1 MVPILSTQKVQWAWE
16 IEFSPVGWNTV
27 VLCFS
32 QIRPLVCVGGATE
45 GKRSPQMFCLDT
57 AKKTRFPASDRNIVV
72 AFFVT
77 WRVENGVAVFFLRCR
92 KRIRLG
98 KTPGPAHKISPR
110 VFFPRQLVNLC
121 AKSVLSMNTFLL
133 SSCTITC
140 TCNTTTGLN
149 WPDKEWVP
157 SPCPRG
163 KKYVPSFFIQLKHW
177 NGRTVQLG
185 GSWRSR
191 ARACAC
197 VLSKSSYFDNFWCF
211 FVTSIIFFC
220 AFLYS
225 QIYENILLFLQFL
238 FL

>member
-16 IEFSPVGWNTV
+16 IEFSPVGWKTV

-32 QIRPLVCVGGATE
+32 QIRPLVCVGGANE

-72 AFFVT
+72 AFFSPGGWKTVLLCCPRPSGAIGRSGCGKT
-77 WRVENGVAVFFLRCR
+77 GKWSPRHFLFFLRCR

-177 NGRTVQLG
+177 NGRTVQLN

-197 VLSKSSYFDNFWCF
+197 VLSTI
-211 FVTSIIFFC
+211 VV
-220 AFLYS
+220 AF
-225 QIYENILLFLQFL
+225 
-238 FL
+238 